1 MRVVSNTSPILNLAI
16 IDRLSLL
23 KYQAGVVLIP
33 PAVLEELRVDE
44 DRPGSIHIRN
54 ALESGWLRIE
64 KPEGTSLLHLLQ
76 RELDKGEAHAISLAL
91 QVKADWTLLDER
103 EARRVAKSLE
113 LKVTGVLGLLLRAW
127 RQGNLSSLEDTIRE
141 LRDKAGF
148 HLSRQIVEEI
158 LLEARRLGTAGR

>member
-23 KYQAGVVLIP
+23 QYQAGAVLIP
-33 PAVLEELRVDE
+33 PAVFEELRVDE
-44 DRPGSIHIRN
+44 KLPGSIHIRN

-64 KPEGTSLLHLLQ
+64 KLEETSLLHLLR

-91 QVKADWTLLDER
+91 QVKADWILLDER
-103 EARRVAKSLE
+103 EGRRVAKSLD
-113 LKVTGVLGLLLRAW
+113 LKVTGVLGILLRAW
-127 RQGNLSSLEDTIRE
+127 HQGNLNSLEDTISE

-148 HLSRQIVEEI
+148 HVSMQIVEEI
-158 LLEARRLGTAGR
+158 LLEAKRLRPPGR